1 MQQYLDYYVLEAP
14 FCFCTEST
22 WPRLQSSLEKPH
34 WISVD
39 FERFEYQDNS
49 EPEGEEEEEEE
60 GETID
65 PEKLKRIVCLCL
77 IKFISAVIF
86 LSVYACTVEPLIKD
100 SPY

>member
-1 MQQYLDYYVLEAP
+1 MFEAP

-39 FERFEYQDNS
+39 FERFEYQDDS
-49 EPEGEEEEEEE
+49 EPEGEEEEEEEE

-65 PEKLKRIVCLCL
+65 PEKLKRIVCLYL
-77 IKFISAVIF
+77 IKFISGVIF
-86 LSVYACTVEPLIKD
+86 LSVYACML
-100 SPY
+100 